1 MSETTEQGVRLGARF
16 WRRVQPAVVLFS
28 AVFCSS
34 LLGIITRQLDW
45 LAVFWIANALLLGLL
60 LRYPFLATAS
70 GWLAAVAGYIAA
82 DLLTGSGWHKA
93 LWLTAG
99 NMAGVVVGYA
109 LFVRYLRRRM
119 SLKHSDS
126 MLFLITFTL
135 AAAGTA
141 GLIGMVINPLLF
153 EGAWQEGFRHW
164 FVAEWFSYLAILPVI
179 LTLPHRR
186 RSRPRVVRSRPLVR
200 RLLPLLAL
208 VASLAAAILLGGP
221 GAVAYAVPALLWCA
235 LSYSVFQTALVTLAF
250 CVLSLGAI
258 YSGWMDLG
266 VALDAPSAM
275 ASLRLGI
282 LLIALGPLT
291 VSNVMSARNDL
302 QRRLRHLA
310 THDSLT
316 QMLNR
321 GGFMEQAT
329 QRLADIP
336 TLQPLSVSLLMLD
349 IDHFKR
355 INDTRGHGGGDQVLA
370 VFAETVKDCLREHD
384 LLARLG
390 GEEFAVLLPESDG
403 YRAQRVAERI
413 RAAVEAKPVQ
423 LVDQEP
429 LQVTVSIGIAVA
441 EAERAEINSL
451 LSIADTALY
460 QAKRGGRN
468 RVVLAATTA
477 SQ

>member
-1 MSETTEQGVRLGARF
+1 
-16 WRRVQPAVVLFS
+16 
-28 AVFCSS
+28 
-34 LLGIITRQLDW
+34 
-45 LAVFWIANALLLGLL
+45 
-60 LRYPFLATAS
+60 
-70 GWLAAVAGYIAA
+70 
-82 DLLTGSGWHKA
+82 
-93 LWLTAG
+93 
-99 NMAGVVVGYA
+99 
-109 LFVRYLRRRM
+109 
-119 SLKHSDS
+119 
-126 MLFLITFTL
+126 
-135 AAAGTA
+135 
-141 GLIGMVINPLLF
+141 
-153 EGAWQEGFRHW
+153 
-164 FVAEWFSYLAILPVI
+164 
-179 LTLPHRR
+179 
-186 RSRPRVVRSRPLVR
+186 
-200 RLLPLLAL
+200 
-208 VASLAAAILLGGP
+208 
-221 GAVAYAVPALLWCA
+221 
-235 LSYSVFQTALVTLAF
+235 
-250 CVLSLGAI
+250 
-258 YSGWMDLG
+258 
-266 VALDAPSAM
+266 
-275 ASLRLGI
+275 
-282 LLIALGPLT
+282 
-291 VSNVMSARNDL
+291 
-302 QRRLRHLA
+302 
-310 THDSLT
+310 
-316 QMLNR
+316 
-321 GGFMEQAT
+321 MEQAT